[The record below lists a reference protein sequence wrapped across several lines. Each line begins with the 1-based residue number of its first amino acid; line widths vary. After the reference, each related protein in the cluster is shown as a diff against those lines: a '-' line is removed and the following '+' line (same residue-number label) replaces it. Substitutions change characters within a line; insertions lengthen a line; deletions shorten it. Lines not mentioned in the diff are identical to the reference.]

1 MNAPTDSARPHD
13 QIRPVEIEC
22 GYLDSN
28 PASVLYKS
36 GKTIV
41 LCTASVETSVPPWME
56 GRGKGWVT
64 AEYNMLP
71 GSTSPRKRRDR
82 SGKVDGR
89 TTEIQRL
96 IGRSLRAIVDLRA
109 LGERSITVDC
119 DVLQADGGTRTA
131 SITGGYIAL
140 ALAVS
145 KLAADTELDPPVDPS
160 AVLRD
165 SVAAI
170 SVGVIGEDVVLDL
183 DYRLDSAADVDMNVI
198 MTGSGRFIELQGT
211 GEEATFDDAQL
222 AELLRLGKIG
232 IADLTQLQNA
242 QLASH

>member
-1 MNAPTDSARPHD
+1 MNSATDSARPHD

-22 GYLDSN
+22 GYLESN

-41 LCTASVETSVPPWME
+41 LCTASVETNVPPWME

-96 IGRSLRAIVDLRA
+96 IGRSLRAIVDLHA

-140 ALAVS
+140 SLAVS
-145 KLAADTELDPPVDPS
+145 QLAAIPELDPPVDPT

-211 GEEATFDDAQL
+211 GEEATFDDVQL

-232 IADLTQLQNA
+232 IAELTKLQKA
-242 QLASH
+242 QLVTV

>member
-22 GYLDSN
+22 GYLESN

-170 SVGVIGEDVVLDL
+170 SVGVIGEDIVLDL

>member
-1 MNAPTDSARPHD
+1 MKSVSVSDRAAD

-22 GYLDSN
+22 GYLESN

-41 LCTASVETSVPPWME
+41 LCTASVETNVPPWME

-96 IGRSLRAIVDLRA
+96 IGRSLRAIVDLNA

-145 KLAADTELDPPVDPS
+145 QLAQTPDLDPPVDPTK
-160 AVLRD
+160 VLRD

-170 SVGVIGEDVVLDL
+170 SVGVIGEEVVLDL

-198 MTGSGRFIELQGT
+198 MTGGGRFIEIQGT
-211 GEEATFDDAQL
+211 GEEATFDDTQL

-232 IADLTQLQNA
+232 IAELTRLQQA
-242 QLASH
+242 QLNN

>member
-1 MNAPTDSARPHD
+1 MNSATDSARPHD

-22 GYLDSN
+22 GYLESN

-41 LCTASVETSVPPWME
+41 LCTASVETNVPPWME

-96 IGRSLRAIVDLRA
+96 IGRSLRAIIDLHA

-140 ALAVS
+140 SLAVS
-145 KLAADTELDPPVDPS
+145 QLASIPELAPPIDPT

-211 GEEATFDDAQL
+211 GEEATFDDVQL

-232 IADLTQLQNA
+232 IAELTKLQKA
-242 QLASH
+242 QLATV